1 MAGSFFSKSVNAPFR
16 VRSRASLSA
25 CAEIRAGTRPPG
37 QTDAF
42 QGGSARKHKSQRLY
56 VVDQSDQDDAA
67 LVGMEC
73 RPGGEINR
81 RSPVVGHE
89 GPQPKVPDG
98 QLPVGRTRRVPGA
111 VASQGRGTHGDL
123 FGQPADERSGQIIA
137 VQPTLAGVTKKRDMN
152 RQSKPVFSASP
163 RADQIQIVIGQNDN
177 SVPAMRCRRESRTS
191 VSRAEAGTLDG
202 VKPLACPENAM
213 MVLF

>member
-1 MAGSFFSKSVNAPFR
+1 
-16 VRSRASLSA
+16 
-25 CAEIRAGTRPPG
+25 
-37 QTDAF
+37 
-42 QGGSARKHKSQRLY
+42 
-56 VVDQSDQDDAA
+56 
-67 LVGMEC
+67 MEC

-111 VASQGRGTHGDL
+111 VTSQGRGRHGDL

-163 RADQIQIVIGQNDN
+163 RADQIQIVIGQN
-177 SVPAMRCRRESRTS
+177 VIPFQRCPQHFWDMPW
-191 VSRAEAGTLDG
+191 LHDI
-202 VKPLACPENAM
+202 
-213 MVLF
+213 

>member
-25 CAEIRAGTRPPG
+25 CAEIRRARARPARPMRSNAAVLGSTNRSAFMSLINPIRMMRPSSVWNAARAARSIAVPISSGT
-37 QTDAF
+37 
-42 QGGSARKHKSQRLY
+42 K
-56 VVDQSDQDDAA
+56 
-67 LVGMEC
+67 
-73 RPGGEINR
+73 
-81 RSPVVGHE
+81 

-163 RADQIQIVIGQNDN
+163 RADQIQIVIGQN
-177 SVPAMRCRRESRTS
+177 VIPFQRCGVGGNPEQGF
-191 VSRAEAGTLDG
+191 AAGG
-202 VKPLACPENAM
+202 RH
-213 MVLF
+213 